1 MFVCKEPTYGG
12 KGCSKER
19 KERRGKELQRRAA
32 GVMLDLRLHTRSKR
46 EAVVAML
53 LNVARIRRA
62 DAINGENTPTQWK
75 RKDFLVCT
83 HLQ

>member
-19 KERRGKELQRRAA
+19 KERKELQRRAA